1 MSVKTFIKR
10 IVGATSPLLIRKSVM
25 TATEAEKL
33 LNAYSPRPTGSCV
46 ALNTMKPE
54 VDLQIIVPAYNVER
68 FIADCLESVVQQK
81 TKYSFLATVV
91 NDGATDHTGEII
103 EEYHTKYPELIEVI
117 TQENK
122 GLSGARNTAL
132 SCLKGRYITFLDS
145 DDLLE
150 QGAVEYLMRCA
161 QAEDADIVQ
170 GNWTE
175 FVIGGGMQ
183 QIAVCQPS
191 GFPWGK
197 AFRASVLK
205 DFRFPEGYW
214 FEDTPVSY
222 ILYGMKYKIR
232 NTDSFVYRYRI
243 NPNGIT
249 ATSSG
254 SPRSVETYYITE
266 LCLQEFP
273 AFQVPYDMRAY
284 EYFLRQ
290 CRMNWQ
296 RTKQRP
302 RKVREAMFVL
312 EAKLQKQYFTGM
324 KTQENRKLEEAL
336 EKRQFDKFE
345 AVAWSGR

>member
-1 MSVKTFIKR
+1 MSVKTLIKG
-10 IVGATSPLLIRKSVM
+10 IAGAASPLLMRKSVM
-25 TATEAEKL
+25 TASEAEKL

-46 ALNTMKPE
+46 TQNAWKPE

-68 FIADCLESVVQQK
+68 FIADCLKSVVKQK

-91 NDGATDHTGEII
+91 NDGATDRTGEII
-103 EEYHTKYPELIEVI
+103 EKYRAKYPKLIESI

-122 GLSGARNTAL
+122 GFSGARNTAL
-132 SCLKGRYITFLDS
+132 SCLKGSYITFLDS

-150 QGAVEYLMRCA
+150 EGAVEHLMRCA
-161 QAEDADIVQ
+161 EVEDADIVQ

-175 FVIGGGMQ
+175 FAIGGGTQ
-183 QIAVCQPS
+183 QITVCQPS

-205 DFRFPEGYW
+205 DFCFPEGYW
-214 FEDTPVSY
+214 FEDTSVSY
-222 ILYGMKYKIR
+222 ILYGMNYKIR

-249 ATSSG
+249 ATS
-254 SPRSVETYYITE
+254 SVETYYITE

-302 RKVREAMFVL
+302 CKVREAMFVL
-312 EAKLQKQYFTGM
+312 EVRLRKQYFTGM
-324 KTQENRKLEEAL
+324 KTQENRNLEEAL

>member
-1 MSVKTFIKR
+1 M
-10 IVGATSPLLIRKSVM
+10 KS
-25 TATEAEKL
+25 
-33 LNAYSPRPTGSCV
+33 
-46 ALNTMKPE
+46 E
-54 VDLQIIVPAYNVER
+54 VDLQIIVPAHNVES

-81 TKYSFLATVV
+81 TKYRFLATVV
-91 NDGATDHTGEII
+91 NDGATDRTGEIV
-103 EEYHTKYPELIEVI
+103 EKYRAKYPKLIETI

-122 GLSGARNTAL
+122 GFSDARNTAL
-132 SCLKGRYITFLDS
+132 SCLKGSYITFLDS
-145 DDLLE
+145 DDLFKE
-150 QGAVEYLMRCA
+150 GAVEHLMSCA
-161 QAEDADIVQ
+161 EAEDADIVQ

-175 FVIGGGMQ
+175 FAIGGGGTQ
-183 QIAVCQPS
+183 QITVCQPF

-205 DFRFPEGYW
+205 DFCFPEGYW
-214 FEDTPVSY
+214 FEDTSVSY
-222 ILYGMKYKIR
+222 ILYGMNYKIR

-249 ATSSG
+249 ATS
-254 SPRSVETYYITE
+254 SVETYYITE

-302 RKVREAMFVL
+302 CKVREAMFVL
-312 EAKLQKQYFTGM
+312 EVRLREQYFTGM
-324 KTQENRKLEEAL
+324 KTQENRNLEEAL